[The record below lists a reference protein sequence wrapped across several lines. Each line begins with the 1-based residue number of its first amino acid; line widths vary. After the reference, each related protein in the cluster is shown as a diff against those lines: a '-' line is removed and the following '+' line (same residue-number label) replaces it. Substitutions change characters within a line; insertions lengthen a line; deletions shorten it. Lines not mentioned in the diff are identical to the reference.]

1 MSTGPHPDRSET
13 PRPAPGPRGVP
24 TARPA
29 AGGAAPERS
38 VELGRPA
45 VPAGPDQP
53 GWLTDLAE
61 ALSAARPDDLSR
73 ARAPAAGD
81 ARPAAVLMVLADGPN
96 GADILLIQRAPDL
109 RSHGGQPAFPGG
121 ATDPTDVSPAAT
133 ALREAHEEVG
143 LDPKC
148 VRVVAT
154 GPALYLPP
162 SHFLVTP
169 VLAWWHTPC
178 PVAAMD
184 PNETSSVARVPV
196 ATLADPA
203 NRLLVH
209 HARTGYL
216 GPAFRAHDM
225 FIWGFT
231 GGLLD
236 ALLRMG
242 GWERPWLPA
251 EQVEAPAPV
260 MSVPTRSA
268 HRSAHRQSGAGTDG

>member
-1 MSTGPHPDRSET
+1 MSTGT
-13 PRPAPGPRGVP
+13 PRPAPDPRGVP
-24 TARPA
+24 AARSAP
-29 AGGAAPERS
+29 GCAAPEGS
-38 VELGRPA
+38 AELGRPA
-45 VPAGPDQP
+45 VPAAPAAPDQP

-61 ALSAARPDDLSR
+61 ALHAARPEDLSR
-73 ARAPAAGD
+73 TPAPAAGD
-81 ARPAAVLMVLADGPN
+81 ARPAAVLMVLGDSPDGT
-96 GADILLIQRAPDL
+96 DILLIQRAPDL

-121 ATDPTDVSPAAT
+121 ATDPADASPAAT
-133 ALREAHEEVG
+133 ALREAQEEVG
-143 LDPKC
+143 LDPGC
-148 VRVVAT
+148 VRVLAT

-178 PVAAMD
+178 PVAPLD

-203 NRLLVH
+203 NRVLVH
-209 HARTGYL
+209 HASTGYL

-242 GWERPWLPA
+242 GWERSWLPA
-251 EQVEAPAPV
+251 EHVEAPAPAT
-260 MSVPTRSA
+260 SVP
-268 HRSAHRQSGAGTDG
+268 AGVPADAGRTPEPTGGSE